1 MDIKISQC
9 IGDEIMNECAFNTT
23 DPIYI
28 EYHGDNQSMIAKN
41 YLS

>member
-1 MDIKISQC
+1 
-9 IGDEIMNECAFNTT
+9 MNECAFNT

-28 EYHGDNQSMIAKN
+28 EYHDYYWGQPIYDSKN